1 MKKRRVVYCFRIGAG
16 AGFAQ
21 DRDGNPAECFLKLG
35 VSLNEPEGLMTREE
49 REKEREQMLESVAQ
63 LMHIDPSLVTMI
75 TKKEYLAETKK
86 PTRYTRS

>member
-35 VSLNEPEGLMTREE
+35 VSLNEPEGLMTVKNGKR
-49 REKEREQMLESVAQ
+49 RGSRCW
-63 LMHIDPSLVTMI
+63 SL
-75 TKKEYLAETKK
+75 
-86 PTRYTRS
+86 

>member
-1 MKKRRVVYCFRIGAG
+1 MEKRRAVYCFRIGAG

-35 VSLNEPEGLMTREE
+35 VSLGGPERIMTSEE
-49 REKEREQMLESVAQ
+49 REREREQVLASIAQ
-63 LMHIDPSLVTMI
+63 LMHIDPSLITMI

-86 PTRYTRS
+86 PARYTRI

>member
-35 VSLNEPEGLMTREE
+35 VSLNEPEGLM
-49 REKEREQMLESVAQ
+49 LS
-63 LMHIDPSLVTMI
+63 LIHI
-75 TKKEYLAETKK
+75 
-86 PTRYTRS
+86 